1 MSDKSSWIPELPL
14 PGPSN
19 SLLSPSSGGW
29 LLGHYKGGKIEY
41 ILLAIHYLNV
51 CFPGGSVVKNLPTNA
66 GDVGLITGLGRF
78 LEKKMATHFS
88 ILVWEIPWTE
98 EPGRLQSMGLQRVG
112 HNLATQQ

>member
-1 MSDKSSWIPELPL
+1 M
-14 PGPSN
+14 
-19 SLLSPSSGGW
+19 
-29 LLGHYKGGKIEY
+29 
-41 ILLAIHYLNV
+41 
-51 CFPGGSVVKNLPTNA
+51 VKNLPTNA

-98 EPGRLQSMGLQRVG
+98 EPDRLQSMGLQRVG